1 MSNALR
7 SGQGAASMRARSF
20 QCAPRSHARADDG
33 QTPTNTFIWHPVCF
47 ELLRQN
53 RPSRKRVERKKKNCQ
68 PTFERMDEFR
78 ETRHVFVWA
87 TSLNKKL

>member
-1 MSNALR
+1 VSNALR

-53 RPSRKRVERKKKNCQ
+53 RPSRKRVERKKKM
-68 PTFERMDEFR
+68 PADVERIDEFR

-87 TSLNKKL
+87 ISLNKKL

>member
-1 MSNALR
+1 VSNALR

-33 QTPTNTFIWHPVCF
+33 QTPTNTFIWHPTCF

-53 RPSRKRVERKKKNCQ
+53 RPSRKQRVERKKNASRR
-68 PTFERMDEFR
+68 FERLDEFR

>member
-1 MSNALR
+1 
-7 SGQGAASMRARSF
+7 MRARSF

-33 QTPTNTFIWHPVCF
+33 QTPTNTFIWHPTCF

-53 RPSRKRVERKKKNCQ
+53 RPSRKRVERKKK
-68 PTFERMDEFR
+68 FAADVERLDEFR

>member
-1 MSNALR
+1 VSNALR

-53 RPSRKRVERKKKNCQ
+53 RPSRKRVERKKKL
-68 PTFERMDEFR
+68 PADVERVDEFR

>member
-1 MSNALR
+1 VSNALR

-33 QTPTNTFIWHPVCF
+33 QTPTNTFIWHPTCF

-53 RPSRKRVERKKKNCQ
+53 RPSRKRVERKKKLQ
-68 PTFERMDEFR
+68 ADVGEDDEFR